1 MIPILLVAA
10 GTVLETLFI
19 MQSYRRRSG
28 MSVLLKTLASCCFVL
43 LGMYCAHRRGETPFS
58 ARVELGLLFGLL
70 GDALLALRFL
80 WKKPRTAFFLAGTA
94 AFFAGHIFY
103 ILAIL
108 GRSPNAWLL
117 AIPITLIALG
127 AAAFYSRANQVR
139 AGRITPFGV
148 LYIGEVL
155 FMAACALCGAFQ
167 TSDRALFL
175 FFLGGLCFSLSDN
188 MLVALSFGKEDH
200 PYRNAVLHVLY
211 YMAQVLIALSI
222 LFQ

>member
-1 MIPILLVAA
+1 MRCWRCAFCGRKPARRFFWRV
-10 GTVLETLFI
+10 
-19 MQSYRRRSG
+19 RRR
-28 MSVLLKTLASCCFVL
+28 
-43 LGMYCAHRRGETPFS
+43 
-58 ARVELGLLFGLL
+58 
-70 GDALLALRFL
+70 FL
-80 WKKPRTAFFLAGTA
+80 PG
-94 AFFAGHIFY
+94 IVFY

-108 GRSPNAWLL
+108 ERSPASWTL

-148 LYIGEVL
+148 VYIGEVL

-211 YMAQVLIALSI
+211 YMAQVFIALSI